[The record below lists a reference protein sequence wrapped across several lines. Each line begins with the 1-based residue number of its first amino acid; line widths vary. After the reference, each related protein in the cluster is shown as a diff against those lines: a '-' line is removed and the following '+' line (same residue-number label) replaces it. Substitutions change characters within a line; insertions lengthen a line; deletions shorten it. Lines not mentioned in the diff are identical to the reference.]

1 LRRPDGRLI
10 APFIPNS
17 GQMTATR
24 QIPFFP
30 YSELFTAQEDEILA
44 IMTDV
49 GRRGAFIMQQDLKD
63 FEENVGSFTGAKHV
77 LGVANGTDAIIIGLK
92 ACGVGPGDEVIIPS
106 HTYIATAAA
115 IHMVGAVPILA
126 ECGPDNMLD
135 PSDIEN
141 RITTR
146 TKGIMPVQVNGRTCD
161 MDAIQAIAERHGL
174 EIYEDAAQAL
184 GSKFKG
190 QCAGTFGRFGTISF
204 YPAKTLG
211 CFGDGGAIFTN
222 DDDLAREMALLR
234 DHGRNEE
241 GQVVA
246 WGLNSRLDNLQA
258 AVLDFKLKRYPQDVE
273 RRREIAALYHAGLGD
288 LDQVQLPPGPDADP
302 RHFDV
307 YQNFEMQ
314 ADRRDELRAHLLE
327 RGIRTIIQ
335 WAGTPV
341 HQFSELGFDVDLP
354 RTDRFFERC
363 MMPPMNTALSDDDV
377 AYIVESIRAFY
388 GA

>member
-1 LRRPDGRLI
+1 
-10 APFIPNS
+10 
-17 GQMTATR
+17 MTVIR

-30 YSELFTAQEDEILA
+30 YSELFTAQEEEILA

-49 GRRGAFIMQQDLKD
+49 CRRGAFIMQKDLRD
-63 FEENVGSFTGAKHV
+63 FEQNVRNFTGAKHV
-77 LGVANGTDAIIIGLK
+77 LGVANGTDALIIGLK
-92 ACGVGPGDEVIIPS
+92 ACGVGPGDEVIMPS
-106 HTYIATAAA
+106 HTYIATAASV
-115 IHMVGAVPILA
+115 HMVGATPVLA

-135 PSDIEN
+135 PGDIEH
-141 RITTR
+141 RITPR

-174 EIYEDAAQAL
+174 EVYEDAAQAL

-190 QCAGTFGRFGTISF
+190 RCAGTFGRFGTISF
-204 YPAKTLG
+204 YPAKMLG

-222 DDDLAREMALLR
+222 EDDLAREMGLLR
-234 DHGRNEE
+234 DHGRNEH
-241 GQVVA
+241 GRVVA
-246 WGLNSRLDNLQA
+246 WGLNSRLDNVQA
-258 AVLDFKLKRYPQDVE
+258 AVLDFKLKSYPQDIE
-273 RRREIAALYHAGLGD
+273 RRRKIAALYHAGLGD
-288 LDQVQLPPGPDADP
+288 LDQVQLPPAPDADP

-314 ADRRDELRAHLLE
+314 ADRRDELRAYLLE

-354 RTDRFFERC
+354 RTERFFERC

-377 AYIVESIRAFY
+377 AYIVESIHLFY